1 MLAAQPNIT
10 SDAIH
15 HIDVYGCSDAGQW
28 GGRGDPGF
36 SRRGERPIP
45 KRGAPTYYFDHFS
58 TKTAFILFPFSEYSA
73 IQHLFTEGA
82 DCGGLASMHC
92 ATMIGAWTVGY
103 PGTCMNGG
111 NYGFRIGQNAF
122 RWALAEVKGHVAV

>member
-1 MLAAQPNIT
+1 MAVVTQV
-10 SDAIH
+10 S
-15 HIDVYGCSDAGQW
+15 GAGGGIQDFPD
-28 GGRGDPGF
+28 GGRT
-36 SRRGERPIP
+36 PIP

-58 TKTAFILFPFSEYSA
+58 TKTAFILFPFPEYSA

-103 PGTCMNGG
+103 PGTCMNSGD
-111 NYGFRIGQNAF
+111 YGFRIGQNAF